1 MMIAFEIGDTVRVRG
16 QDITGEVI
24 DIDYGEGL
32 VTIADS
38 GAETMDDEL
47 IYRADELDFV
57 AAEHREADDIGRDL
71 RDRR

>member
-1 MMIAFEIGDTVRVRG
+1 MIAFEIGDTVRVRG

-57 AAEHREADDIGRDL
+57 DAAQRETNDIARDL
-71 RDRR
+71 KDKR

>member
-1 MMIAFEIGDTVRVRG
+1 MIAFEIGDTVRVRG

-38 GAETMDDEL
+38 SAETMDAEL
-47 IYRADELDFV
+47 VYRADELDFIQ
-57 AAEHREADDIGRDL
+57 AEHRRTDDIGRDL

>member
-1 MMIAFEIGDTVRVRG
+1 M
-16 QDITGEVI
+16 I

-38 GAETMDDEL
+38 GAETMDAEL
-47 IYRADELDFV
+47 VYRADELDFIE
-57 AAEHREADDIGRDL
+57 AEHRRTDDIGRDL

>member
-1 MMIAFEIGDTVRVRG
+1 MIAFEIGDTVRVRG

-47 IYRADELDFV
+47 VYRADELDFV
-57 AAEHREADDIGRDL
+57 EAEHRKIDDIGRDL
-71 RDRR
+71 KDKR